1 MKYSFGLVILS
12 IFIISKNADATCSSS
27 STREVKTYKI
37 NLDLPAR
44 ERFKEVVGDYKDEMI
59 ALIEFEK

>member
-1 MKYSFGLVILS
+1 MKYSFGLVVLS
-12 IFIISKNADATCSSS
+12 LLIIGKNTEAGCSNS

-59 ALIEFEK
+59 ALINFEK

>member
-1 MKYSFGLVILS
+1 M
-12 IFIISKNADATCSSS
+12 ISTINAQTIALDAKKICSNS

-59 ALIEFEK
+59 ALINFEK